1 MNLLSLI
8 YLLLYFIYVIFGDH
22 IFTKLIL
29 NRDITF
35 PLKINEIL
43 KRSLFITYLALL
55 ASSLFF
61 YTKNINHFFIAISLS
76 LISLLSFIIIY
87 NNKSE
92 FYISGII
99 THLIMLIPLIWY
111 FLFVSKFKKE
121 KINKIKKNNKINKNY
136 LIFLITFLSIYYFI
150 QPELYN
156 Y

>member
-29 NRDITF
+29 NKDITF
-35 PLKINEIL
+35 PPKINEIL

-55 ASSLFF
+55 ASSMFF

-76 LISLLSFIIIY
+76 LISLFSFIIIY
-87 NNKSE
+87 NDKSE

-111 FLFVSKFKKE
+111 FLFVNKFKKE
-121 KINKIKKNNKINKNY
+121 KINKNNKINKNY
-136 LIFLITFLSIYYFI
+136 LIFLIVFLSIYYFI